1 MAEPGEFSYAKGAFV
16 AQVNAGTTARAVTL
30 QYPADGVQVDDLL
43 MAVFVI
49 LDDASATIATPSG
62 WTLVRGTAAF
72 GTAKMFVFVKRRASG
87 QSETSQAFTVTGS
100 ASVTAVMYR
109 LRNVTDQGI
118 IAGTGWSRSG
128 SGETLRNRA
137 LSVTTVD
144 PYSVVLAISGER
156 TNADESATWA
166 NAITNGMTIIDQL
179 GTGTSWPNGSGNSI
193 VVAYK
198 EMDVAGASGDTYIP
212 YPNAHASNGYAFHLV
227 IKREGGVV
235 TPPPE
240 TGQIGMHAPVN
251 PSSDS
256 ISVGLDKLGGTLVE
270 VALMSPDGLTQIDRK
285 TVSADTTT
293 GWANATF
300 TGLESAAYY
309 RVWFYVDGVKQTDAA
324 LILRTLPVGPS
335 SYTVVAGSCQFTGS
349 NHPVFDRIREDNP
362 LFVAHMGDLHY
373 ADATTEAGWRAGH
386 EASFAAPRFKQLFE
400 TTFISWAP
408 DNHDR
413 IITNP
418 TGTGTGLNLGETDP
432 QTAQEW
438 KYFAGSNG
446 WSSSDTLGRTWV
458 AGRVRYIQ
466 TDAWSVRDDADGDP
480 SPRTFLGATQKA
492 WFKNV
497 LDNAQEPLIIWFCQW
512 TATNHANGRWNSFPE
527 ESSELEAFINAR
539 PDLKRRMVLVGGDSH
554 GLQADDG
561 SRPPGNHRFGGIPSL
576 NVSGFNR
583 SSDSPNDG
591 QTFWTI
597 VNSNLRPAGQLEADW
612 GGYSRITINDDGM
625 HIRFLWEAMRVN
637 AAGTMDRVAFYTR
650 SYGSPY
656 DRVFL
661 GDIPVSSLNVGDK
674 TLWQEPYYGATI

>member
-1 MAEPGEFSYAKGAFV
+1 M
-16 AQVNAGTTARAVTL
+16 
-30 QYPADGVQVDDLL
+30 
-43 MAVFVI
+43 
-49 LDDASATIATPSG
+49 
-62 WTLVRGTAAF
+62 
-72 GTAKMFVFVKRRASG
+72 
-87 QSETSQAFTVTGS
+87 
-100 ASVTAVMYR
+100 
-109 LRNVTDQGI
+109 
-118 IAGTGWSRSG
+118 
-128 SGETLRNRA
+128 
-137 LSVTTVD
+137 
-144 PYSVVLAISGER
+144 
-156 TNADESATWA
+156 
-166 NAITNGMTIIDQL
+166 
-179 GTGTSWPNGSGNSI
+179 
-193 VVAYK
+193 
-198 EMDVAGASGDTYIP
+198 
-212 YPNAHASNGYAFHLV
+212 
-227 IKREGGVV
+227 
-235 TPPPE
+235 
-240 TGQIGMHAPVN
+240 
-251 PSSDS
+251 
-256 ISVGLDKLGGTLVE
+256 
-270 VALMSPDGLTQIDRK
+270 
-285 TVSADTTT
+285 SADTTT

-373 ADATTEAGWRAGH
+373 ADATTEVGWRAGH

-400 TTFISWAP
+400 TTFLSWAP

-418 TGTGTGLNLGETDP
+418 TGTGTGINLGETDP

-480 SPRTFLGATQKA
+480 SPRTFLGAAQKA
-492 WFKNV
+492 WFKSV

-512 TATNHANGRWNSFPE
+512 TATNHANGRWNSYPE

-561 SRPPGNHRFGGIPSL
+561 SRVPGNHRFAGIPSL

-583 SSDSPNDG
+583 STDNATDG

-597 VNSNLRPAGQLEADW
+597 ANSTLRPAGQLEADW